1 MKRIAKKWALKITL
15 LAIAASIGPV
25 LAGEDGLAVRNCTW
39 CHGTSGQGYMVA
51 PRLAGQQSAYLLKQ
65 IEDLLEHT
73 RDNPFSR
80 QYMWGAV
87 AALDPQAARD
97 LAAYFASIQPR
108 PANDGDG
115 SLVAAGRTIYMEGIP
130 EANIAACYAC
140 HGPNGVGVRD
150 IPRLGGLAYFYLKA
164 RLEQWGQGYHSG
176 EGTPMP
182 VVARELGP
190 DEIEALASYLSF
202 VK

>member
-1 MKRIAKKWALKITL
+1 MTSAI
-15 LAIAASIGPV
+15 LAVVFTTTSLP
-25 LAGEDGLAVRNCTW
+25 AGDFVPAGVRNCTW

-65 IEDLLEHT
+65 IEDLREHT

-87 AALDPQAARD
+87 AALDPQAARN
-97 LAAYFASIQPR
+97 LAAYFASIQPQ

-115 SLVAAGRTIYMEGIP
+115 SLVAVGRTIYMEGIP

-182 VVARELGP
+182 VVARQLGP
-190 DEIEALASYLSF
+190 KEIEALASYLSF
-202 VK
+202 VR